1 MSMKLAILGLL
12 LEGDHHPYEI
22 QIKMKDR
29 GMDQYTKLQMGS
41 LYYAVDRLA
50 EEEYIEAVETIQS
63 DSRPDKTIYRI
74 TETGRKLFEQ
84 LLLKKFRDTEPVH
97 HPLYMALPF
106 SLHADPAVLAPILQA
121 RIRDAEHRVNQ
132 AYQLYVEHQHI
143 VPRSAQHLMIGMYEH
158 AKTDLNWLKRL
169 HEDLVQGKLGT
180 IGEPLFPEDGP
191 EER

>member
-22 QIKMKDR
+22 RIKMKDR

-50 EEEYIEAVETIQS
+50 KEGYIEAVETIQS

-74 TETGRKLFEQ
+74 TESGRKLFEQ
-84 LLLKKFRDTEPVH
+84 LLLKKFRDIEPVH

-106 SLHADPAVLAPILQA
+106 SPHADPAVLAPILQT
-121 RIRDAEHRVNQ
+121 RIREAEHRVNQ

-143 VPRSAQHLMIGMYEH
+143 VPRSTQHLMIGMYEH
-158 AKTDLNWLKRL
+158 AKTDLNWLRRL
-169 HEDLVQGKLGT
+169 HEDLVHGKLGT
-180 IGEPLFPEDGP
+180 IGEPLFPEDDQEG
-191 EER
+191 R

>member
-22 QIKMKDR
+22 RTKMKDR

-74 TETGRKLFEQ
+74 TESGRKLFEQ
-84 LLLKKFRDTEPVH
+84 LLLKKFRDIEPVH

-106 SLHADPAVLAPILQA
+106 SRHADPAVLAPILQT
-121 RIRDAEHRVNQ
+121 RIREAEHRVNQ

-143 VPRSAQHLMIGMYEH
+143 VPRSTQHLMIGMYEH
-158 AKTDLNWLKRL
+158 AKTDLNWLRRL

-180 IGEPLFPEDGP
+180 MGEPLFPEDVQ
-191 EER
+191 ERR

>member
-22 QIKMKDR
+22 RIKMKDR

-50 EEEYIEAVETIQS
+50 ENGYIKAVETIQS

-74 TETGRKLFEQ
+74 TDAGRKLFEQ
-84 LLLKKFRDTEPVH
+84 LLLKKFRDIEPVH
-97 HPLYMALPF
+97 HPLYIALPF
-106 SLHADPAVLAPILQA
+106 SQLADPAVLAPILQS
-121 RIRDAEHRVNQ
+121 RIRETEHRVNQ

-169 HEDLVQGKLGT
+169 HEDLIQGKLGT
-180 IGEPLFPEDGP
+180 IGEPLLPADGL

>member
-22 QIKMKDR
+22 RTKMKDR

-50 EEEYIEAVETIQS
+50 EKGFIEAVETIQS

-74 TETGRKLFEQ
+74 TESGRKLFEQ
-84 LLLKKFRDTEPVH
+84 LLLKKFRDIEPVH

-106 SLHADPAVLAPILQA
+106 SRHADPAVLAPILQT
-121 RIRDAEHRVNQ
+121 RIREAEHRVNQ

-143 VPRSAQHLMIGMYEH
+143 VPRSTLHLMIGMYEH
-158 AKTDLNWLKRL
+158 AKTDLNWLRRL

-180 IGEPLFPEDGP
+180 MGEPLFPEDDQ
-191 EER
+191 ERR

>member
-22 QIKMKDR
+22 RIKMKDR

-50 EEEYIEAVETIQS
+50 EEGYIEAVQTIQS

-74 TETGRKLFEQ
+74 TESGRKLFEQ
-84 LLLKKFRDTEPVH
+84 LLLKKFRDIEPVH

-106 SLHADPAVLAPILQA
+106 SRHADPAVLAPILQT
-121 RIRDAEHRVNQ
+121 RIREAERRVNQ

-143 VPRSAQHLMIGMYEH
+143 VPRSTQHLMIGMYEH
-158 AKTDLNWLKRL
+158 AKTDLNWLRRL

-180 IGEPLFPEDGP
+180 MGEPLFPEDDQ
-191 EER
+191 ERR

>member
-1 MSMKLAILGLL
+1 MSMKLAILGLP

-22 QIKMKDR
+22 RIKMKDR

-50 EEEYIEAVETIQS
+50 EDGYIEAVETIQS

-74 TETGRKLFEQ
+74 TDAGRKL
-84 LLLKKFRDTEPVH
+84 LSNRRKKFRDIEPVH
-97 HPLYMALPF
+97 HPLYIAPPF
-106 SLHADPAVLAPILQA
+106 SRHADPAVLAPILQS
-121 RIRDAEHRVNQ
+121 RIREAEHRVNQ

-143 VPRSAQHLMIGMYEH
+143 VPRDPAPDDRDVRTCQDRPELV
-158 AKTDLNWLKRL
+158 KRL
-169 HEDLVQGKLGT
+169 NEDLVQGKLGM

-191 EER
+191 EEQ

>member
-22 QIKMKDR
+22 RTKMKDR

-50 EEEYIEAVETIQS
+50 EEGYIEAVETIQS

-74 TETGRKLFEQ
+74 TESGRKLFEQ
-84 LLLKKFRDTEPVH
+84 LLLKKFRDIEPVH

-106 SLHADPAVLAPILQA
+106 SRHADPAVLDPILQT
-121 RIRDAEHRVNQ
+121 RIREAEHRVNQ

-143 VPRSAQHLMIGMYEH
+143 VPRSTQHLMIGMYEH
-158 AKTDLNWLKRL
+158 AKTDLNWLRRL

-180 IGEPLFPEDGP
+180 MGEPLFPEDDQ
-191 EER
+191 ERR